1 MSTQENL
8 WDEQGMA
15 ELVGL
20 QLSEPSEDPDQEPVP
35 TAVASDESLPSA
47 PLLDPEDLA
56 DTSSVADH
64 PKGILSL
71 ASNPF
76 TKLGVVAAGTG
87 LVIGFLAVFTNNIM
101 DGEKPQPAKETQ
113 ANFEDPMVEGTE
125 DSATQDDWGKL
136 LTDLAMG
143 NQQAELEAL
152 SEESEESEISEISEP
167 EPETTSEIPKF
178 SSAPSPEPRPPQRVV
193 ERSTPTPAPRVST
206 PAAPRMASAPAPRDQ
221 PVAPESAV
229 DPTEQWMALSHLG
242 SYGRP
247 PTNSSDAEAERES
260 PLAPSENNTSSGP
273 AQLVRAETSSPALAI
288 NHAEEAAILQE
299 DANLIQEEPTT
310 APVLITGTQAAAV
323 IVTPLIWAETTAVN
337 GLQFVVQL
345 TEPLL
350 TPNEAVGLPIDTQL
364 VVQVQSVDDSGLSQL
379 TVVSLIQDGE
389 EIPLPDNVIHLRGQD
404 GTPLIAEKYGDQRA
418 AMLRRNLNSALIAGV
433 ARAAELINTPK
444 SSSVVTNAG
453 GSTITQDNGDPNI
466 LAGILE
472 GTFGELTDQMAE
484 RNQAALDA
492 ILERP
497 TIWYLP
503 PGTEIEVFINRTVML

>member
-20 QLSEPSEDPDQEPVP
+20 QLSEPSEAPDQEPMP
-35 TAVASDESLPSA
+35 TAAASDESSPSE

-56 DTSSVADH
+56 DPSPVADH
-64 PKGILSL
+64 PKGMLSL
-71 ASNPF
+71 ATNPF
-76 TKLGVVAAGTG
+76 TKLGVVGAGTG

-113 ANFEDPMVEGTE
+113 ANFEDPMVEATE
-125 DSATQDDWGKL
+125 DSATQDDRGKL

-152 SEESEESEISEISEP
+152 SEESEEAEISEP
-167 EPETTSEIPKF
+167 TPETTSEIPKF

-193 ERSTPTPAPRVST
+193 ERSTPAPAPRVST
-206 PAAPRMASAPAPRDQ
+206 PAPRMTPAPVSREQ
-221 PVAPESAV
+221 PVVSEPTV
-229 DPTEQWMALSHLG
+229 NPTEQWMALSHLG
-242 SYGRP
+242 SYGRSP
-247 PTNSSDAEAERES
+247 SNSSEAEREI
-260 PLAPSENNTSSGP
+260 PLEPSENNIPSSGP
-273 AQLVRAETSSPALAI
+273 VQLVRAETSSPALAI

-299 DANLIQEEPTT
+299 DATLIQEDPAS

-323 IVTPLIWAETTAVN
+323 LVTSLIWAETTAVD

-350 TPNEAVGLPIDTQL
+350 TPDEAVGLPIDTQL

-379 TVVSLIQDGE
+379 AVVSLIQDGE
-389 EIPLPDNVIHLRGQD
+389 EIPLPENVIHLRGQD
-404 GTPLIAEKYGDQRA
+404 STPLIAEKYGGQGA
-418 AMLRRNLNSALIAGV
+418 AMLRRSLNSALIAGV

-484 RNQAALDA
+484 RNQAALDE

>member
-20 QLSEPSEDPDQEPVP
+20 QLSEPSENPDQEPVP
-35 TAVASDESLPSA
+35 NAAVSDENSPSE

-56 DTSSVADH
+56 DPSPVADH
-64 PKGILSL
+64 PKGMLSL
-71 ASNPF
+71 ATNPF
-76 TKLGVVAAGTG
+76 TKLGVVGAGTG

-113 ANFEDPMVEGTE
+113 ANFEDPMVEATE
-125 DSATQDDWGKL
+125 DSATQDDRGKL

-152 SEESEESEISEISEP
+152 SEESEETEISEP
-167 EPETTSEIPKF
+167 VPETTSETPKF

-193 ERSTPTPAPRVST
+193 ERSMPAPAPRVST
-206 PAAPRMASAPAPRDQ
+206 PAPRMAPTPVPREQ
-221 PVAPESAV
+221 PVALEPAV
-229 DPTEQWMALSHLG
+229 NPAEQWMALSHLG

-247 PTNSSDAEAERES
+247 TSNRSEVASERES
-260 PLAPSENNTSSGP
+260 PLDPAENNIPSSGP
-273 AQLVRAETSSPALAI
+273 VQLVRAETSLPALAI
-288 NHAEEAAILQE
+288 NHAEEAAILKE
-299 DANLIQEEPTT
+299 DATLIQEEPAT

-323 IVTPLIWAETTAVN
+323 LVTPLIWAETTGVD

-350 TPNEAVGLPIDTQL
+350 TPDEAVGLPIDTQL

-379 TVVSLIQDGE
+379 AVVSLIQNGE
-389 EIPLPDNVIHLRGQD
+389 EIPLPENVIHLRGQD
-404 GTPLIAEKYGDQRA
+404 STPLIAEKYGGQRA

-433 ARAAELINTPK
+433 ARAAELINEPK

-484 RNQAALDA
+484 RNQAALDE

>member
-35 TAVASDESLPSA
+35 TVAASDESPPSE

-56 DTSSVADH
+56 DPAPVADH
-64 PKGILSL
+64 PKGMLSL
-71 ASNPF
+71 ATNPF

-113 ANFEDPMVEGTE
+113 ANFEDPMVEATE
-125 DSATQDDWGKL
+125 DSATQDDRGKL

-152 SEESEESEISEISEP
+152 SEESEETEISEP
-167 EPETTSEIPKF
+167 APETTSEVPQF

-193 ERSTPTPAPRVST
+193 ERSTPAPAPRVST
-206 PAAPRMASAPAPRDQ
+206 PAPRMAPAPVPREQ
-221 PVAPESAV
+221 PVALEPAV
-229 DPTEQWMALSHLG
+229 NPAEQWMALSHLG

-247 PTNSSDAEAERES
+247 PRNSSEAEREI
-260 PLAPSENNTSSGP
+260 PLEPAENNIPSSGP
-273 AQLVRAETSSPALAI
+273 VELVRAETSSPALAI

-299 DANLIQEEPTT
+299 DATLVQEEPAT

-323 IVTPLIWAETTAVN
+323 LVTPLIWAETTAVDD
-337 GLQFVVQL
+337 LQFVVQL

-350 TPNEAVGLPIDTQL
+350 TPDEAVGLPIDTQL
-364 VVQVQSVDDSGLSQL
+364 VVQVQSVDASGLSQL
-379 TVVSLIQDGE
+379 AVVSLIQAGE
-389 EIPLPDNVIHLRGQD
+389 EIPLPENVIHLKGED
-404 GTPLIAEKYGDQRA
+404 STPLVAEKYGGQGA

-433 ARAAELINTPK
+433 ARAAELINEPK

-466 LAGILE
+466 LAGVLE
-472 GTFGELTDQMAE
+472 GAFGELTDQMAE
-484 RNQAALDA
+484 RNQAALDE

-497 TIWYLP
+497 TIWSLP
-503 PGTEIEVFINRTVML
+503 PGIEIEVFINRTVML

>member
-35 TAVASDESLPSA
+35 TAAASDESSPSE

-56 DTSSVADH
+56 DPSPVADH
-64 PKGILSL
+64 PKGMLSL
-71 ASNPF
+71 ATNPF

-101 DGEKPQPAKETQ
+101 DGEKPQPAEETQ
-113 ANFEDPMVEGTE
+113 ANFEDPMVEATE
-125 DSATQDDWGKL
+125 DSATQDDRGKL

-152 SEESEESEISEISEP
+152 SEESEETEISEP
-167 EPETTSEIPKF
+167 VPEATSEIPKF
-178 SSAPSPEPRPPQRVV
+178 SSAPSPEPRPPQQVV
-193 ERSTPTPAPRVST
+193 ERSTPAPAPRVST
-206 PAAPRMASAPAPRDQ
+206 PAPRMAPAPAPSEQ
-221 PVAPESAV
+221 PVVPAPAV
-229 DPTEQWMALSHLG
+229 NPAEQWMALSHLG

-247 PTNSSDAEAERES
+247 LSNSSEAEVERES
-260 PLAPSENNTSSGP
+260 PLEPSENNIPSSGP
-273 AQLVRAETSSPALAI
+273 VQLVRAETSSSALAI

-299 DANLIQEEPTT
+299 DATLTQEDP
-310 APVLITGTQAAAV
+310 ASVPVLITGTQAAAV
-323 IVTPLIWAETTAVN
+323 LVTPLIWAETTAVD

-350 TPNEAVGLPIDTQL
+350 TPDEAVGLPIDTQL

-379 TVVSLIQDGE
+379 TVVSLIQDDE
-389 EIPLPDNVIHLRGQD
+389 EIPLPENVIHLRGQD
-404 GTPLIAEKYGDQRA
+404 STPLIAEKYGGQGA

-433 ARAAELINTPK
+433 ARAAELINEPK

-453 GSTITQDNGDPNI
+453 GSTITQDNGDPNV

-472 GTFGELTDQMAE
+472 GTFSELTDQMAE
-484 RNQAALDA
+484 RNQAALDE
-492 ILERP
+492 ILDRP

>member
-35 TAVASDESLPSA
+35 TAAASNESSPSE

-56 DTSSVADH
+56 DPSPVADH
-64 PKGILSL
+64 PKGMLSL
-71 ASNPF
+71 ATNPF
-76 TKLGVVAAGTG
+76 TKLGVVGAGTG
-87 LVIGFLAVFTNNIM
+87 LVIGFLAMFTNNIM

-113 ANFEDPMVEGTE
+113 ANFEDPMVEATE
-125 DSATQDDWGKL
+125 DSAAQDDRGKL

-152 SEESEESEISEISEP
+152 SEESEETEISEP
-167 EPETTSEIPKF
+167 VPEATSEIPKF

-193 ERSTPTPAPRVST
+193 ERSTPAPAPRVST
-206 PAAPRMASAPAPRDQ
+206 PAPRMAPTSAPREQ
-221 PVAPESAV
+221 PVVPEPAV
-229 DPTEQWMALSHLG
+229 NPAEQWMALSHLG

-247 PTNSSDAEAERES
+247 PGNGSEAEREI
-260 PLAPSENNTSSGP
+260 PLELSENNIPSSGP
-273 AQLVRAETSSPALAI
+273 VQLVRAETSSPALTI

-299 DANLIQEEPTT
+299 DATLIQEEPAT
-310 APVLITGTQAAAV
+310 APVLITGTQATAV
-323 IVTPLIWAETTAVN
+323 LVTPLIWAETTAVD

-350 TPNEAVGLPIDTQL
+350 TPDEAVGLPIDTQL
-364 VVQVQSVDDSGLSQL
+364 VVQVQSVDESGLSQL
-379 TVVSLIQDGE
+379 AVVSLIQDGE
-389 EIPLPDNVIHLRGQD
+389 EIPLPENVIHLRGQD
-404 GTPLIAEKYGDQRA
+404 STPLIAEKYGGQGA

-433 ARAAELINTPK
+433 ARVAELINEPK
-444 SSSVVTNAG
+444 SSLVVTNAG

-472 GTFGELTDQMAE
+472 GAFGELTDQMAE
-484 RNQAALDA
+484 RNQAALDE
-492 ILERP
+492 ILDRP